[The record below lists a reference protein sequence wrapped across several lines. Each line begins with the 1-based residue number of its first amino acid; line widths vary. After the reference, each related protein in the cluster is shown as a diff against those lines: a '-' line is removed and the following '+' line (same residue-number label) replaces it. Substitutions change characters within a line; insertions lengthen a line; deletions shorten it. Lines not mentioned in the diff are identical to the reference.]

1 LEPCS
6 APTSGTSG
14 HVVVGYC
21 RVSTAHQTLEAQRD
35 ALQAAGCE
43 RVFED
48 TMSGV
53 REDRAGLLALLDY
66 VRPGDTVVVVALD
79 RLGRS
84 LSERNPLD

>member
-1 LEPCS
+1 
-6 APTSGTSG
+6 
-14 HVVVGYC
+14 
-21 RVSTAHQTLEAQRD
+21 
-35 ALQAAGCE
+35 
-43 RVFED
+43 
-48 TMSGV
+48 MSGV